1 MTIEQQ
7 LKALK
12 KSRIPAPEAV
22 NSTRRLL
29 TQRAHY
35 LSSIQAQSS
44 VYRTMQV
51 GMWQTWRFS
60 FAHVRQVA
68 AVLIITLLSG
78 TGTMVARASMAAVSG
93 DTLYPV
99 KRNLIEK
106 VELVLAPSA
115 QDEATV
121 YLRHVASRLD
131 EIRTINERGY
141 SDEERDTRLNQTVLS
156 LNRDLTSASHS
167 LQIAAITDTK
177 PQTARAVARVAKQ
190 VANSTASVKVAL
202 STSTLSTI
210 DKSTDAN
217 LGAAVAQALTT
228 VSLTEQSTL
237 DILIAKLV
245 EDPNDSETA
254 AKVEQLLQ
262 EALASQEERVAKL
275 EKPIWSSGNIE
286 IRLKVRQAMYALPRD
301 AGLAQPKLSDFDN
314 LGKDMTQVKLA
325 LSEARIHL
333 TWHRYDRVVE
343 QLAIARLNLNRI
355 EDLLNSMSTLI
366 TVEILP
372 GALDELKAPVATT
385 TQATVATTTAKVA
398 DEAVKK

>member
-1 MTIEQQ
+1 
-7 LKALK
+7 
-12 KSRIPAPEAV
+12 
-22 NSTRRLL
+22 
-29 TQRAHY
+29 
-35 LSSIQAQSS
+35 
-44 VYRTMQV
+44 MQV